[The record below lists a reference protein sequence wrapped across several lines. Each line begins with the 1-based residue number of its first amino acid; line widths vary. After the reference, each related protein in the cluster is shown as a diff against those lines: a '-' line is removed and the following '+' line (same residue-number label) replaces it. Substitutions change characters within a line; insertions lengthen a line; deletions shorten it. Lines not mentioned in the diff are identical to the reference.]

1 MTEKT
6 ESNGRK
12 ETVTIREKVL
22 SDGTSSLY
30 LDIRHNG
37 KRSREF
43 LKLYLLPGSSRAI
56 KEQNRQT
63 MTKAETIRS
72 ERLIEIQK
80 GSYEVLQQYKTNTYF
95 LPYYRKMCKERFRT
109 DSQGTWGNWRSCL
122 RYLEAYCDE
131 STTFSEIT
139 PEWVKGFKDFLD
151 NVEKDSCKR
160 KDREKVSVFN
170 GLSLNSKHSYFN
182 KLKACLNAA
191 FEEHIIVVNPLRGVK
206 GFKQDEVAREHLS
219 WEEVVKLDATPCRY
233 PVLKNAFLFSC
244 FTGLRK
250 SDIER
255 LTWGEVQKFDG
266 FTRIVW
272 KQKKT
277 GGQEY
282 LDIPEQA
289 VKYLGTPQEEPE
301 TPVFKGFLNGAL
313 LSLELRRW
321 MLAASI
327 NKDITYHCSRHT
339 FAVLMLNFGA
349 DIYTV
354 SKMLGHREIATTQIY
369 ARVLDEKKRAA
380 IMLFPE
386 LDGVKTGENIKVS
399 AKHTKRN

>member
-233 PVLKNAFLFSC
+233 SVLKNAFLFSC
-244 FTGLRK
+244 FTGLRNIHFIRRKVGKMEYNQRTDKIRLRK
-250 SDIER
+250 SM
-255 LTWGEVQKFDG
+255 L
-266 FTRIVW
+266 
-272 KQKKT
+272 
-277 GGQEY
+277 
-282 LDIPEQA
+282 
-289 VKYLGTPQEEPE
+289 
-301 TPVFKGFLNGAL
+301 FLKNA
-313 LSLELRRW
+313 
-321 MLAASI
+321 
-327 NKDITYHCSRHT
+327 CFHT
-339 FAVLMLNFGA
+339 FAVWKQFL
-349 DIYTV
+349 
-354 SKMLGHREIATTQIY
+354 
-369 ARVLDEKKRAA
+369 
-380 IMLFPE
+380 
-386 LDGVKTGENIKVS
+386 
-399 AKHTKRN
+399 